1 MSVCFGYSMGISPL
15 VSFNYGKRE
24 TARLKKIFAIS
35 LKLLAAVSV
44 CVFLFCNAFA
54 GNLVGLF
61 VDGGSGVHTMALRGL
76 HLFSFAFLFMGTNV
90 FASALFTALSNG
102 KVSAWL
108 SFCRTLVFVVGALLI
123 FPPLFEMTGV
133 WIAIPAAEAMSF
145 AISLACFKRYGNV
158 YRYV

>member
-1 MSVCFGYSMGISPL
+1 
-15 VSFNYGKRE
+15 
-24 TARLKKIFAIS
+24 
-35 LKLLAAVSV
+35 
-44 CVFLFCNAFA
+44 
-54 GNLVGLF
+54 
-61 VDGGSGVHTMALRGL
+61 
-76 HLFSFAFLFMGTNV
+76 MGTNV